1 MTTTQPMPA
10 TPQSAAACVI
20 CGSHTL
26 TPKSDQLTRKRR
38 VKFGGIW
45 LLVCILSVGFGL
57 IAYLVWPRTTEVVG
71 VDRYLECSTCGA
83 RQP

>member
-1 MTTTQPMPA
+1 MTTAQPMQP
-10 TPQSAAACVI
+10 TPQSAASCVI

-26 TPKSDQLTRKRR
+26 SPKVEQLTRKRR
-38 VKFGGIW
+38 VKFGAIW
-45 LLVCILSVGFGL
+45 LLVTLLSVGIGL
-57 IAYLVWPRTTEVVG
+57 IAYLIWPRTTEVVG